1 MNSTAKNV
9 VKNPLSVDMTG
20 STFDLW
26 NSLKDKKDTIGG
38 NEGIKILL
46 GAYDGANEETRNANY
61 QKWWNGLS
69 QEAKDSMKTPEM
81 VDLIASLTIEDWIK
95 AHQTSAEKPDLHM
108 VEGGKAEAP
117 EAAAAA

>member
-1 MNSTAKNV
+1 
-9 VKNPLSVDMTG
+9 MTG

-81 VDLIASLTIEDWIK
+81 VDLIASHTIEDWIK
-95 AHQTSAEKPDLHM
+95 AHQTSTEKPDLHM
-108 VEGGKAEAP
+108 VEGGEAEAP